1 MANERCFYL
10 RRDQGVEL
18 PRLVVRT
25 TPSAPERVLMDPNLI
40 TDDTHRAID
49 WQVPSGD
56 GKFVVYGLSRGG
68 SEDSTAFVLDVETGQ
83 QLTDTISRVRFGRIS
98 WLEDSQGFAYHR
110 YREPPAGTP
119 PAERRHDS
127 RACLHLLG
135 QDSASDRIVAAR
147 ALNPAV
153 VMTAF
158 DRPFLS
164 LTPNSPWM
172 VLVISHS
179 ALGPDRWS
187 DCTLY
192 VAPGATL
199 DDPAACPWRRV
210 AGVEDAVINFAL
222 DGDTLYALTGRD
234 SSNYRVVSIPL
245 KGPNQRNADVVIAES
260 DRVIEDIRIVSQYLL
275 VRDLDAGVGR
285 IRRMRLPA
293 GEPEDVL
300 LPIAGT
306 ILEWAGDPLG
316 TTAMLQVTSWTVA
329 PQVLSFGVA
338 SSRLRNLGWVPPT
351 PPAFADLEVS
361 EAWAPAADG
370 TKIPLSIIHGKGLKR
385 DGNNRTLLTGYGS
398 YGLPYAAWFNPTM
411 LAWFELG
418 GVWAI
423 AHIRG
428 GGEFGRQWHEAG
440 RKLNKENTITDFI
453 ACADYLIATGF
464 TRPDRLA
471 AEGASAGG
479 IPTGGALVRRPELW
493 AAMVMKVAVTNALRS
508 EIGQNGPINIP
519 EFGSVS
525 TEDGFR
531 SLQIVDSYAKVRDGV
546 RYPAVLLTAGLNDP
560 RVDVWQAMKM
570 AARLQ
575 AATASGKPVLLRVEA
590 SGGHGHGATRKQQDE
605 ELADE
610 LAFMLHQTDPGRSS
624 RRGARD
630 RRRQP

>member
-1 MANERCFYL
+1 
-10 RRDQGVEL
+10 
-18 PRLVVRT
+18 
-25 TPSAPERVLMDPNLI
+25 
-40 TDDTHRAID
+40 
-49 WQVPSGD
+49 
-56 GKFVVYGLSRGG
+56 
-68 SEDSTAFVLDVETGQ
+68 
-83 QLTDTISRVRFGRIS
+83 
-98 WLEDSQGFAYHR
+98 
-110 YREPPAGTP
+110 
-119 PAERRHDS
+119 
-127 RACLHLLG
+127 
-135 QDSASDRIVAAR
+135 
-147 ALNPAV
+147 
-153 VMTAF
+153 
-158 DRPFLS
+158 
-164 LTPNSPWM
+164 
-172 VLVISHS
+172 
-179 ALGPDRWS
+179 
-187 DCTLY
+187 
-192 VAPGATL
+192 
-199 DDPAACPWRRV
+199 
-210 AGVEDAVINFAL
+210 
-222 DGDTLYALTGRD
+222 
-234 SSNYRVVSIPL
+234 
-245 KGPNQRNADVVIAES
+245 VIAES

-285 IRRMRLPA
+285 IRRIRLPA

-306 ILEWAGDPLG
+306 ILEWAGDPSG
-316 TTAMLQVTSWTVA
+316 TAALLQLTSWTVA

-338 SSRLRNLGWVPPT
+338 SSTLRNLGWAPPT

-370 TKIPLSIIHGKGLKR
+370 IKIPLSIIHRKGLKR
-385 DGNNRTLLTGYGS
+385 DGNNRTLLSGYGS
-398 YGLPYAAWFNPTM
+398 YGFPYAASFNPAM

-428 GGEFGRQWHEAG
+428 GGEFGRKWHEAG

-508 EIGQNGPINIP
+508 ENGENGPINIP

-575 AATASGKPVLLRVEA
+575 AATSSGKPVLLRVEA
-590 SGGHGHGATRKQQDE
+590 SGGHGQGATRKQQDE

-610 LAFMLHQTDPGRSS
+610 LAFMLHQMSD
-624 RRGARD
+624 
-630 RRRQP
+630 